1 MADQHKVTFLSREE
15 AQPKIGLEKYNE
27 IDRQFAK
34 PGFRTG
40 SGAFNWHCSCV
51 SAYVTGPCGYFF
63 RNFMKNMDRFLNNE
77 EAFDQEANRTLFERI
92 HRELMGCLK
101 SHPLY
106 YKSFIEEYGLPLE
119 NLINDTS

>member
-15 AQPKIGLEKYNE
+15 ARPTIGLEKYYE
-27 IDRQFAK
+27 IDREYAK
-34 PGFRTG
+34 PGFRTA

-63 RNFMKNMDRFLNNE
+63 RNFMQNIDRFLNNDD
-77 EAFDQEANRTLFERI
+77 AFDQEANRTLFRRI
-92 HRELMGCLK
+92 HHELMGCLK
-101 SHPLY
+101 AYPVH

-119 NLINDTS
+119 NLMNDTT